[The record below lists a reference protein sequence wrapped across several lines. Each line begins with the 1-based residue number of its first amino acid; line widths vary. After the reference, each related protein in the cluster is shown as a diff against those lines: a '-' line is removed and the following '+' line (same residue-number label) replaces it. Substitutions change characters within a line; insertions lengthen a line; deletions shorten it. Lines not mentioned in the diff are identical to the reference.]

1 MCVTRPA
8 ITYTQFPSGQEIY
21 ASASASASPSAS
33 GTASSSAATSSAA
46 TSSGISKGAIAGI
59 VLGVLVLI
67 AVLLGACL
75 FCLRRKRR
83 SKEEE
88 TIVEAPA
95 NEHKPIEYYQYN
107 APPGT
112 AGSYSSNHQL
122 QQQQRQH
129 DRYGGPEEGLH
140 EAPGSIA
147 AVEAGESQHPVEL
160 PASSEK
166 K

>member
-1 MCVTRPA
+1 
-8 ITYTQFPSGQEIY
+8 
-21 ASASASASPSAS
+21 
-33 GTASSSAATSSAA
+33 
-46 TSSGISKGAIAGI
+46 

-83 SKEEE
+83 SKGED

-95 NEHKPIEYYQYN
+95 NEHKPVEYYQYN

-112 AGSYSSNHQL
+112 AGSYSSNHEL
-122 QQQQRQH
+122 QHQQRQH

-140 EAPGSIA
+140 EAPGSAA
-147 AVEAGESQHPVEL
+147 AVEAGESRHLVEL